1 MAGLA
6 AAVVAAEDGASTLGL
21 ERLSEPGG
29 SLALSGGYIWTV
41 GSLDDYRRLSPEGD
55 ADIARMIIDELD
67 DGLEW
72 LTEHGVDLT
81 VVPSGMGPGR
91 VFGGRPIRP
100 HPGSGAITPL
110 VKALATSG
118 GQLRTQA
125 PCLDLRLDT
134 SGSVRGRSYRDRTG
148 DHPGRGP

>member
-6 AAVVAAEDGASTLGL
+6 AAVVAAEDGASTLCL

-55 ADIARMIIDELD
+55 ADIARMIIDEFD

-91 VFGGRPIRP
+91 VFGSRRTRPEP
-100 HPGSGAITPL
+100 FSGAVVSL
-110 VKALATSG
+110 VKAFSG
-118 GQLRTQA
+118 ACRHLRTHSLCQ
-125 PCLDLRLDT
+125 DLPMVT
-134 SGSVRGRSYRDRTG
+134 N
-148 DHPGRGP
+148 GP